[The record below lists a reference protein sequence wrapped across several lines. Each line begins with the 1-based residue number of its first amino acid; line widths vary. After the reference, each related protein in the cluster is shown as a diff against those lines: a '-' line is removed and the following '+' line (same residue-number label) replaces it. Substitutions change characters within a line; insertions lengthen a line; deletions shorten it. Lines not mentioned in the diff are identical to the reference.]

1 VSYVLL
7 YRTEAEEAL
16 DRLEADPAM
25 SKALDAI
32 DDCLDRLEDEP
43 FDRRLGTLAFQ
54 TEEFSNVS
62 ATPVRYDEW
71 YVIWRRGPRPRT
83 IEIITVAQLDV

>member
-1 VSYVLL
+1 MSCELL
-7 YRTEAEEAL
+7 YRKEADEAL

-25 SKALDAI
+25 GKALDAI
-32 DDCLDRLEDEP
+32 DGCLDRLEADP

-54 TEEFSNVS
+54 TEELSNVS
-62 ATPVRYDEW
+62 ATPARYDEW

-83 IEIITVAQLDV
+83 IEIIIVAQLDV